1 MTQTKP
7 KTAGMHRSTKLLL
20 ASLSTA
26 ATLSGWAW
34 LTLTAPPAV
43 TEAEG
48 PETVETATDMPR
60 VALRQPTL
68 EVVTTPM
75 PPLPNLANLPVR
87 GLRYVGDPVPT
98 KVAPTGVPQAQGQPE
113 PQQQPQGSQ
122 KREKADPA
130 PQQQPQQP
138 AEKPAPPPKRKTKSS
153 K

>member
-7 KTAGMHRSTKLLL
+7 KKTGMHRSTKFLL
-20 ASLSTA
+20 ASLSTT

-34 LTLTAPPAV
+34 LTLTAPPPV
-43 TEAEG
+43 TEAEE
-48 PETVETATDMPR
+48 PEPIETAANLESI
-60 VALRQPTL
+60 ALRQPTL
-68 EVVTTPM
+68 AVVTTPM
-75 PPLPNLANLPVR
+75 PPLPKLGSLPVR

-98 KVAPTGVPQAQGQPE
+98 KVAPTNVPQVQSQTE

-130 PQQQPQQP
+130 PQQPPPP
-138 AEKPAPPPKRKTKSS
+138 AEKPPPPPPKRKTKSS